1 MFAGRCTSIRTF
13 ISVSDKKKK
22 KYKANKKSDRT
33 NNLEAHISLTV
44 KVRHFMQM

>member
-22 KYKANKKSDRT
+22 NTKQIK
-33 NNLEAHISLTV
+33 NLTGLIT
-44 KVRHFMQM
+44 